1 VKTNPYEFNIQSK
14 QMNRPKM
21 VSKSKTPV
29 HRHCNGRWKEH
40 SLPGERGD
48 AEGKVTR
55 RIQLDKEGVW
65 MLKDKGSTRA
75 VVDDECLAV
84 LGFCSSREKRG

>member
-14 QMNRPKM
+14 QMNRPKT

-65 MLKDKGSTRA
+65 MLKDKGQGRWWLMSVWRWWIF
-75 VVDDECLAV
+75 VR
-84 LGFCSSREKRG
+84 GEKRG